1 MPSEVEKHEGRV
13 ASVKDVEVIT
23 DPNSDEAVQ
32 IPDTPTVNATD
43 VDSFDVHEEPSPEEV
58 FASAKSKSSRS
69 KSSSDA
75 E

>member
-13 ASVKDVEVIT
+13 AAVKDVEVIT

-32 IPDTPTVNATD
+32 IPDTPTVNATAE
-43 VDSFDVHEEPSPEEV
+43 DSFSVHEEPSPEEV
-58 FASAKSKSSRS
+58 FASASKSKSRS
-69 KSSSDA
+69 KSSSDS